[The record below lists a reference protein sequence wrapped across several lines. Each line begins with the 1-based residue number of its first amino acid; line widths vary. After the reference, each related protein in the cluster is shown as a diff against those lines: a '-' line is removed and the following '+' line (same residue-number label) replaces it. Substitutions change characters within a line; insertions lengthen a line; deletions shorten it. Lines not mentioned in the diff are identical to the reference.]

1 MRGPIAQQVADVT
14 TENLLSVEAVVEVS
28 PEWTF
33 KIKAMPICQEIKNV
47 INRMKLTKGLIGL
60 LVILTLSV
68 QISFHVETSGQALYH
83 KA

>member
-1 MRGPIAQQVADVT
+1 MKGPSAQQKTDVMT
-14 TENLLSVEAVVEVS
+14 QNLLSVEAVVEVS
-28 PEWTF
+28 LEGTF
-33 KIKAMPICQEIKNV
+33 KIKAMPIWREVKNV
-47 INRMKLTKGLIGL
+47 MNRMKLTKGLMGL